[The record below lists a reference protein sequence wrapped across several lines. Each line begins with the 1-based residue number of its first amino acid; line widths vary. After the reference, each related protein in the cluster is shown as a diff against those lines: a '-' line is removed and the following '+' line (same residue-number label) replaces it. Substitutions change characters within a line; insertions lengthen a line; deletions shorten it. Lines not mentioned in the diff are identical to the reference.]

1 VKQTFKELKYVGFI
15 FHDLRRSAARNARA
29 SGVAEGVIMKMGGWK
44 TRSVFERYAIV
55 AESDMDDAIE
65 RVEALRAQIGHKQA
79 KIEPRNVHPKAAS
92 NDDLLQ

>member
-1 VKQTFKELKYVGFI
+1 
-15 FHDLRRSAARNARA
+15 
-29 SGVAEGVIMKMGGWK
+29 
-44 TRSVFERYAIV
+44 
-55 AESDMDDAIE
+55 MDDAIE